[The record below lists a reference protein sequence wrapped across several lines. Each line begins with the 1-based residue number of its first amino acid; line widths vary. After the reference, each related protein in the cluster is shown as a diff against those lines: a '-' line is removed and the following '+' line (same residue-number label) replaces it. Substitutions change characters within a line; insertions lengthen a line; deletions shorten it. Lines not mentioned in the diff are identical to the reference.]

1 MILEA
6 SEKFSLDKK
15 ADMDAKI
22 LCSKME
28 KHGNIKNQYLVYL
41 KEQNGD

>member
-15 ADMDAKI
+15 ADMDAKNPI
-22 LCSKME
+22 VQKWE
-28 KHGNIKNQYLVYL
+28 N
-41 KEQNGD
+41 